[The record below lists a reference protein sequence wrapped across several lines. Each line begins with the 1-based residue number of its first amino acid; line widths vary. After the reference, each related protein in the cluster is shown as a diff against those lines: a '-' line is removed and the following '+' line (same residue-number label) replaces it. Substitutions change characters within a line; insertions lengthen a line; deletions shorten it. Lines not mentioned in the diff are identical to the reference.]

1 MAEDIL
7 LVLGMATC
15 HELNI
20 IEDLMLDM
28 PLDKK
33 MISSTEWS
41 MEGGAQEA
49 VHMICKGRTY
59 ISNNYQAT
67 SVTQKVVL
75 YFSYSASISGV
86 ERYLLVY
93 RCGEVEE
100 HLDKKHFEEALKRDE
115 VMGGIKLLHR
125 FGQSHLDV
133 KQIELQRVYLAVKSL
148 SDSMKCKFHQ
158 AALETNIEEL
168 MMNIEFKGGH
178 IIYKAGGSAQEHR
191 RHCGRHP
198 HLPEEAPGDPV
209 HGRGRAESQRNRNV
223 VKEVQQRDSS
233 S

>member
-75 YFSYSASISGV
+75 YFSYSASIHIWSGEILAGV
-86 ERYLLVY
+86 Q
-93 RCGEVEE
+93 
-100 HLDKKHFEEALKRDE
+100 
-115 VMGGIKLLHR
+115 MWGG
-125 FGQSHLDV
+125 
-133 KQIELQRVYLAVKSL
+133 
-148 SDSMKCKFHQ
+148 
-158 AALETNIEEL
+158 
-168 MMNIEFKGGH
+168 
-178 IIYKAGGSAQEHR
+178 
-191 RHCGRHP
+191 
-198 HLPEEAPGDPV
+198 
-209 HGRGRAESQRNRNV
+209 
-223 VKEVQQRDSS
+223 
-233 S
+233 